1 MLKFVVLDNS
11 NGSPLFEDE
20 KHGQSF
26 KVFNNRMDAWAYLLK
41 KDNGP
46 DSRVAEISIDTFSE
60 SGENA

>member
-26 KVFNNRMDAWAYLLK
+26 RVFNDRRSAWAYLLE

-46 DSRVAEISIDTFSE
+46 GSRVAEISIDIFSE
-60 SGENA
+60 SGENQ

>member
-26 KVFNNRMDAWAYLLK
+26 RVFNNRMDAWAYLLQR
-41 KDNGP
+41 DNGP
-46 DSRVAEISIDTFSE
+46 DSRVAEISIDVFSE
-60 SGENA
+60 SGENQ